1 MIRAATGAD
10 AGRVFAALCDLA
22 AEMDDPFRSDLR
34 QVSRALDSGAARAM
48 LADDGAAGVA
58 LWSPFLSTTRGATGA
73 YVSDLWVAGDQRG
86 SGLGMRLLAAVRD
99 AAATEFGA
107 VFLRLAVYDDN
118 AAARRFYD
126 RLGFQPK
133 PDEIWLTLEGPALE
147 ALA

>member
-1 MIRAATGAD
+1 MRSTVVPRAPCWPMTARRAWRS
-10 AGRVFAALCDLA
+10 GR
-22 AEMDDPFRSDLR
+22 RSCR
-34 QVSRALDSGAARAM
+34 
-48 LADDGAAGVA
+48 
-58 LWSPFLSTTRGATGA
+58 PRGGDGA

-99 AAATEFGA
+99 AAAAEFGA

-126 RLGFQPK
+126 RLGFRPK